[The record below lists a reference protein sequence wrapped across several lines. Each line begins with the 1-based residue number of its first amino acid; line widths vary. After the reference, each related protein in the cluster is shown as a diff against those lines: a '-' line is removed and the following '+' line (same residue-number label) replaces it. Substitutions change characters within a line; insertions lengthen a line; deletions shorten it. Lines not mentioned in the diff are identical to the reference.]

1 MLCRRGGLP
10 KMIGVKREPHA
21 AVDGRDS
28 PKGVAG
34 GAGISRFTSVIR
46 MSLDNAVSEHRR
58 MDSNDSLLEA
68 ARLTIARAI
77 RWRFPP
83 GPERDRH
90 LEWLARLGP
99 DNPAPLPS
107 GGEPAR
113 LAAEEPPGPR

>member
-1 MLCRRGGLP
+1 
-10 KMIGVKREPHA
+10 
-21 AVDGRDS
+21 
-28 PKGVAG
+28 
-34 GAGISRFTSVIR
+34 
-46 MSLDNAVSEHRR
+46 MSLDNAMSQHRH
-58 MDSNDSLLEA
+58 MDSNDTVLKA
-68 ARLTIARAI
+68 ARITIARAI

-113 LAAEEPPGPR
+113 PAAEEPPGPR